1 VAIVRDACWPLVFD
15 SRNLRVRLFSI
26 LRRIGFCAT
35 PKMAQ
40 QSQTVGTITRTTE
53 RTDLVKGLGL
63 FDATMIV
70 MGSMIGSAIFI
81 VSGDTAHQVQSP
93 GLLLLVWLIAG
104 VMTIICA
111 LAYGELAAA
120 MPHAGGQY
128 VFLRESLGPIWGF
141 LYGWTMLLV
150 IQTATIAA
158 VAIAFAKFTAVML
171 PFFSASEWIWKVGTI
186 GPWHSWFG
194 TLGPYSVGLNRQNLL
209 AIASIV
215 FLTWLNTR
223 GIRVGKIVQN
233 IFTIAK
239 VAALGF
245 LVLLGLFFSTA
256 VARSANFTDFW
267 RNASLSL
274 SHPYPPDQPTWLIGT
289 ITLVGVAMV
298 GALFAADAW
307 NNVTFTAAEVK
318 NPSRNLPLALALG
331 SGVVILLYVLVNFG
345 YMRILPLSG
354 DPHGA
359 TALARGIEFA
369 ADGRVATAAVEV
381 VIGPAGAIVMA
392 IAILVSGFG
401 CNNGLI
407 LSGARIYYAMA
418 KDGLFFESTGTVNRF
433 HAPSAAL
440 IVQCVW
446 CCVLCLSG
454 TYSQLLDFI
463 IFAVVI
469 FYILTL
475 SGLFLLRW
483 KRPEMPRPYRAFGY
497 PVLPAV
503 YLVMAVFIE
512 IQLLRYKPQYTWP
525 GLIIVLLGVPVY
537 AVWSR
542 RKVPATVE
550 VTSSA
555 EPDNSTWEA

>member
-1 VAIVRDACWPLVFD
+1 
-15 SRNLRVRLFSI
+15 
-26 LRRIGFCAT
+26 
-35 PKMAQ
+35 MAQ
-40 QSQTVGTITRTTE
+40 QTTTVEAVSSGRS
-53 RTDLVKGLGL
+53 DLVKGLGL

-81 VSGDTAHQVQSP
+81 VSADTAHQVQSP
-93 GLLLLVWLIAG
+93 ALLLLVWLVAG
-104 VMTIICA
+104 VMTIIGA
-111 LAYGELAAA
+111 LSYGELAAA

-128 VFLRESLGPIWGF
+128 VFLRESLGRIWGF

-158 VAIAFAKFTAVML
+158 IAISFAKFTAVMI
-171 PFFSASEWIWKVGTI
+171 PFLSASEWIWKLGTL
-186 GPWHSWFG
+186 GPWNLWFG
-194 TLGPYSVGLNRQNLL
+194 TLGPYTVGLNRQNLL

-215 FLTWLNTR
+215 FLTWINTR
-223 GIRVGKIVQN
+223 GLGVGKAVQN
-233 IFTIAK
+233 VFTVAK
-239 VAALGF
+239 TAALAG

-267 RNASLSL
+267 RNASLGAT
-274 SHPYPPDQPTWLIGT
+274 HPYPPDQPAWFIGT

-307 NNVTFTAAEVK
+307 NSITFTAAEVK
-318 NPSRNLPLALALG
+318 NPGRNLPLALGLG
-331 SGVVILLYVLVNFG
+331 SGIVIVLYLLVNFT
-345 YMRILPLSG
+345 YLRVLPMSG

-359 TALARGIEFA
+359 TTLARGIEFA

-392 IAILVSGFG
+392 IAILISGFG
-401 CNNGLI
+401 ANNGLI

-418 KDGLFFESTGTVNRF
+418 KDGLFFESAGRVNRF

-440 IVQCVW
+440 IVQCAW

-454 TYSQLLDFI
+454 TYSQLLDFL

-483 KRPEMPRPYRAFGY
+483 KRPEMPRPYRALGY

-503 YLVMAVFIE
+503 YLVMAAFIE

-525 GLIIVLLGVPVY
+525 GLFIVLLGVPVY
-537 AVWSR
+537 ALWSMK
-542 RKVPATVE
+542 RKTAAVA
-550 VTSSA
+550 
-555 EPDNSTWEA
+555 